1 MTPLIVPA
9 NDSPIFLHVEKFIV
23 IVHRAL
29 RFDRDPLALGGL
41 LRLFGDERFQRSQ
54 FVPAP
59 QPLLDGAVNDQI
71 GIPADRGGE
80 VTVMLACQPEM
91 PLVLPAVA
99 RFLHGAEHYAVYE
112 IEFPRAF
119 EGFQNP
125 LKVFGRDRLR
135 VKPRAYAQRV
145 QIGAE
150 PSALSGAGRS

>member
-1 MTPLIVPA
+1 M
-9 NDSPIFLHVEKFIV
+9 
-23 IVHRAL
+23 
-29 RFDRDPLALGGL
+29 
-41 LRLFGDERFQRSQ
+41 
-54 FVPAP
+54 
-59 QPLLDGAVNDQI
+59 
-71 GIPADRGGE
+71 
-80 VTVMLACQPEM
+80 TVMLARQPEM

-150 PSALSGAGRS
+150 PLRFVGRGPLVNAVEKRQFLLFAEFRNALVGGDHELFDQPMRKEPGVFRNLDLLPVYGDVRLLDRQIHRTAFSPR